1 MKKKNGN
8 LGNLIS
14 EKHYD
19 RKTFAAIIAIIIL
32 ISIWIGNNALKMDV
46 LGQTDVESIWYGDGW
61 TYLNGE
67 SVLEGN
73 NNYYM
78 RFKAEHDN
86 VMLART
92 AQRDA
97 EYGEYLCFRTR
108 AKEVNVY
115 CNGQRIF
122 HDKFDSSRKMFKR
135 PYMYILYQI
144 PIEGIKKGDEIK
156 ISLETTEKNVVMQYF
171 CMGERYDVSRYI
183 VKKSMNTLFICAI
196 SLILVIIM
204 IVMYNVPYLLDSPH
218 VKKAMLWLVVFQIL
232 ASLWIITD
240 NGCLEMLVRNR
251 ALLYW
256 LNCISLML
264 LPIPFI
270 MYTKYTFFPDSTA
283 FDVLCMIDCI
293 VVLCSIVGYMV
304 NITALTVYF
313 KYIHI
318 LIIASIIIGVYRI
331 FHEKHRPPKAVWVGM
346 LAVFITAVISS
357 IAYWHNLIFPASYYF
372 GYGLV
377 IYTICMVIW
386 NVQSGIQ
393 GRKLREEEE
402 RVRLEYEKE
411 NAELASAQKT
421 RFLSQ
426 MSHEIRTPLN
436 AVLGMNSLILKETD
450 DEDIHK
456 YAENINSAGKTLLAL
471 INDILDLSKIE
482 NGKME
487 IISTDYSLSSVI
499 NDVCVMIQER
509 VDEKGLE
516 LKLEVNSDI
525 PDLLYGDEVRIKQI
539 MTNFLTNAVKYTKKG
554 WIMLNIYMERDEA
567 ENRIVK
573 PLKEQDEIKLVIQV
587 ADSGIGIQDSE
598 LPRLFNDFE
607 RLDSL
612 NNRSIEGSGLG
623 LSITSQLVRLM
634 NGNISVESQYG
645 KGSVF
650 TAKIPQKVVR
660 TAPIGDYSKRFAINE
675 KMDVSFEECQFNGSR
690 VLAVDD
696 NELNLEVLASILEL
710 MELTVDRA
718 ISGKVAL
725 EMLARTKYDLVLT
738 DDMMPKMNGT
748 ELMQR
753 VINDKTN
760 INNITPFVVITANA
774 IVGAREEYVKIG
786 FSDYMTKPIDIDVL
800 QNILKK
806 YLKS

>member
-1 MKKKNGN
+1 MEKKNDS
-8 LGNLIS
+8 LGKLIR
-14 EKHYD
+14 EKGYD
-19 RKTFAAIIAIIIL
+19 RKTFSIIL
-32 ISIWIGNNALKMDV
+32 AIVILGTIWIGNNALQIDV
-46 LGQTDVESIWYGDGW
+46 LGETDVESIWYGDGW

-67 SVLEGN
+67 SVLKGN
-73 NNYYM
+73 RNYYM

-86 VMLART
+86 VLLART

-97 EYGEYLCFRTR
+97 KFGEYLCFRTR

-115 CNGQRIF
+115 CNGERIF
-122 HDKFDSSRKMFKR
+122 HDKFDSNNKISKR
-135 PYMYILYQI
+135 PDMYILYQI

-156 ISLETTEKNVVMQYF
+156 ISLETTEENVVMQYF

-196 SLILVIIM
+196 SLILVIII
-204 IVMYNVPYLLDSPH
+204 IVMYNVPYLLESPNI
-218 VKKAMLWLVVFQIL
+218 KSAMLWLVVFQFL

-256 LNCISLML
+256 LNSISLMI
-264 LPIPFI
+264 LPVPFI
-270 MYTKYTFFPDSTA
+270 MYTKYTFFPDSTS
-283 FDVLCMIDCI
+283 FDILCMIDCVI
-293 VVLCSIVGYMV
+293 VLVSIAGYMM
-304 NITALTVYF
+304 NITPLTAYF
-313 KYIHI
+313 KYIHV
-318 LIIASIIIGVYRI
+318 LIIVSIIIGVYRI
-331 FHEKHRPPKAVWVGM
+331 FNEKRRPPKAVWFGM
-346 LAVFITAVISS
+346 LAVFITAVIS
-357 IAYWHNLIFPASYYF
+357 IIVYWNNLIFPASYYF

-450 DEDIHK
+450 NEDIHK

-482 NGKME
+482 TGKME

-499 NDVCVMIQER
+499 NDTCVMIQER

-516 LKLEVNSDI
+516 LKLDVDPDV
-525 PDLLYGDEVRIKQI
+525 PDLLYGDEVRIKQV

-554 WIMLNIYMERDEA
+554 WIKLDVLMERGEADE
-567 ENRIVK
+567 
-573 PLKEQDEIKLVIQV
+573 PLKEQDEITLVIRV
-587 ADSGIGIQDSE
+587 ADSGIGMKDSE

-612 NNRSIEGSGLG
+612 NNRRIEGSGLG

-634 NGNISVESQYG
+634 NGNISVESEYG

-660 TAPIGDYSKRFAINE
+660 VAPIGDYSKRFAINDTI
-675 KMDVSFEECQFNGSR
+675 DVSFEECSFKGR
-690 VLAVDD
+690 KVLAVDD

-718 ISGKVAL
+718 VSGKEAL
-725 EMLARTKYDLVLT
+725 EMLAKTKYDLVLT
-738 DDMMPKMNGT
+738 DDMMPNMNGT

-753 VINDKTN
+753 VLNDNVN

-774 IVGAREEYVKIG
+774 IVGAREEYVKMG

-806 YLKS
+806 YLNS